1 MPLVYQQNIND
12 SAKIGVWHITE
23 PESFFSEQ
31 ITIQKEINHP
41 HKRLQHLAGRFI
53 LMALDDKFPVDL
65 IRIAETK
72 RPFLENDLYHFSV
85 SHSGDYAAAIISK
98 TNRVGVDVEL
108 PNPKIG
114 IIKNKFITE
123 KEVQLFSTLTL
134 SFEQQLTLAWSIKES
149 MFKWYAEDGIDFKK
163 HLCIENVI
171 VSNNE
176 FRFDCIVKKGIAQKV
191 IVSAIEINDS
201 FLTWIC

>member
-23 PESFFSEQ
+23 PESFFSEH

-53 LMALDDKFPVDL
+53 LMALDEKFPIDL

-72 RPFLENDLYHFSV
+72 RPFLENNLYHFSV

-149 MFKWYAEDGIDFKK
+149 MFKWYAKDGIDFKK

-191 IVSAIEINDS
+191 IVSAIEINDT